1 MAPQRQN
8 LTLYHKNLLLCRCH
22 KVSTSE
28 TAVAFPN
35 YKYVLFP
42 ICQDDCIIYHSIWD
56 IWRIKETSINN
67 YKYGRPREGLSW
79 ANGRCLYCLLFI
91 LCFVKFTI
99 QSKNF
104 GNSAQIFLVLHSSI
118 GLKILPLFSFFFKL
132 ELSCLVI
139 QLLLSE
145 DTHHF
150 FPGLIRS

>member
-118 GLKILPLFSFFFKL
+118 GLKILPLFSFFFL
-132 ELSCLVI
+132 NWSFHVQSYSCSLVKI
-139 QLLLSE
+139 
-145 DTHHF
+145 
-150 FPGLIRS
+150 LIISFLD